1 MLLRNFKAGQSI
13 ATGIGIRF
21 EPSLGPI
28 FYFSSKAHRFC
39 FFLSTKNYVDM
50 KRKKNTTS
58 LSVVYKNPYNWC
70 AKKKK
75 TCCKI

>member
-50 KRKKNTTS
+50 KRKKKHHLLVCRLQKS
-58 LSVVYKNPYNWC
+58 IQLVC
-70 AKKKK
+70 KKKK
-75 TCCKI
+75 ENML